1 MRVRGIALAST
12 SFLLGALVVIS
23 TPATGAGDPSV
34 VHFTAAA
41 DYGSL
46 TQTDSVLDL
55 INTTDPDLNIA
66 VGDLSYAATGSEQ
79 AWSDRVTSRV
89 GPGFPFELLSGNHE
103 SNGLNGN
110 INDFSACL
118 PNQLPGLIGTY
129 GRQYYVDTPQS
140 APLVRFIMLDA
151 NLDFADGTH
160 SYEPGTAR
168 YDWTAAAIDGARAA
182 GVPGWWWGCTGL
194 VSRWASTPARS
205 VPV

>member
-79 AWSDRVTSRV
+79 AWCDRVTSRV

-118 PNQLPGLIGTY
+118 PNQLPGHKSDDVA
-129 GRQYYVDTPQS
+129 RQS
-140 APLVRFIMLDA
+140 L
-151 NLDFADGTH
+151 ADGAGRADQLAGQRH
-160 SYEPGTAR
+160 RFDRSPASLGIGR
-168 YDWTAAAIDGARAA
+168 AAALPVEFGDE
-182 GVPGWWWGCTGL
+182 CTDRRPNRRSGGPPHGL
-194 VSRWASTPARS
+194 TPH
-205 VPV
+205 